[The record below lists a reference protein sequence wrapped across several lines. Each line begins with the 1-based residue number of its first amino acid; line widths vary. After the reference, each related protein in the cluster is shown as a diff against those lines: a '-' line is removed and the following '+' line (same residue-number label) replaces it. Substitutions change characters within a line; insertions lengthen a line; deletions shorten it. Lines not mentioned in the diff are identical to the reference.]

1 MMAAAR
7 SERGGMIDRLARNW
21 VYGGFL
27 AGIMLFALLPLL
39 AGAISWA
46 LLLTIAQ
53 LPLYMLHQF
62 EEHDADRFRRFVN
75 DQVGHGRE
83 VLTPRAV
90 CVINIGG
97 VWAVDV
103 VAIWLAV
110 TAGIGFG
117 LIAIYGVLVNGVVHI
132 AAGLVLRRYNPGLV
146 TSVVLFLPVGGA
158 ALSEVQQTGQAS
170 ALQHAIGLG
179 AALLIHAAIIAWVR
193 RPR

>member
-1 MMAAAR
+1 MMPAAP
-7 SERGGMIDRLARNW
+7 RGGMIDRLARNW

-27 AGIMLFALLPLL
+27 AGVMLFALLPLL

-75 DQVGHGRE
+75 AQIGHGQE
-83 VLTPRAV
+83 VLSPRAV

-103 VAIWLAV
+103 VAIWLAA

-117 LIAIYGVLVNGVVHI
+117 LIAIYGVLVNAVVHI

-146 TSVVLFLPVGGA
+146 TSIVLFLPVGGA
-158 ALSEVQQTGQAS
+158 ALWDVQQTGQATP
-170 ALQHAIGLG
+170 LQHAIGLG